1 MALDAEQIRQN
12 FQGLRQRVDEND
24 GLLSV
29 TMRELRE
36 AIGAGRLDVG
46 PINFIKVNLQSSGL
60 ASTEL
65 SRDQSD
71 FALIYNPNRPAGRL
85 VRAAAGDRED
95 SDRQLQRALEELLE
109 ESSATSPSK
118 QLQDEIESLRDV
130 LRQVNA
136 LVSGHAGFSQ
146 SP

>member
-1 MALDAEQIRQN
+1 MALDVEQIRQN
-12 FQGLRQRVDEND
+12 FQRLRQRVDESD

-46 PINFIKVNLQSSGL
+46 PINLIELNLQRSGL

-65 SRDQSD
+65 SRDQYE
-71 FALIYNPNRPAGRL
+71 FALIYDPNRPVGRL
-85 VRAAAGDRED
+85 VRAAAGNHED
-95 SDRQLQRALEELLE
+95 SDTQLRQALEELLK

-118 QLQDEIESLRDV
+118 QLQDEVEELRDV

-136 LVSGHAGFSQ
+136 LVSGYVEPSR
-146 SP
+146 PR